1 MNDSIKQ
8 FLIQL
13 YDEYKDQSWTHPRT
27 LLLLAVLTKNL
38 GYKNFV
44 EVGTW
49 LGAVPIM
56 VKKIENYF
64 NSDQLSN
71 FVLIENFV
79 DHVSNG
85 LEIADKDSLIQHIN
99 THIPNSKVTVYNDV
113 LEINSRIDVIHFDS
127 VKYQRELI
135 AQFDQLKKYFT
146 ANTLYIFDDY
156 IAEWSDVA
164 YCVDVIASYN
174 NLVVV
179 AAFGPKI
186 YLCSPELKQHI
197 LRLIKNNQELS
208 SYIDVRTTIKHGDV
222 LGSNYNLNL

>member
-1 MNDSIKQ
+1 VNDSIKQ

-13 YDEYKDQSWTHPRT
+13 YNEHKDQSWTHPRT
-27 LLLLAVLTKNL
+27 LLLLSVLTKNL
-38 GYKNFV
+38 SYKNFV
-44 EVGTW
+44 EIGTW
-49 LGAVPIM
+49 LGTVPIM
-56 VKKIENYF
+56 VKKLENYF

-85 LEIADKDSLIQHIN
+85 IEIADKDSLTQHIN
-99 THIPNSKVTVYNDV
+99 THIPNIKVTVYNHV
-113 LEINSRIDVIHFDS
+113 SEINSQIDVIHFDS

-135 AQFDQLKKYFT
+135 TQFDQLKKYFT

-156 IAEWSDVA
+156 IAEWPDVA

-186 YLCSPELKQHI
+186 YLCSPQLKQHI
-197 LRLIKNNQELS
+197 LRLIKDLQELS
-208 SYIDVRTTIKHGDV
+208 SYIDVRTTLKHGAV